1 MLTRYLLNTQRAAE
15 YVTEGIQKSQD
26 TKMKQKS
33 LVYKENFSNKPHNY
47 VCPNISFINGSKCV
61 GEMAQRLRVLT
72 W

>member
-33 LVYKENFSNKPHNY
+33 LVYKENFSNKQQQQKHQT
-47 VCPNISFINGSKCV
+47 K
-61 GEMAQRLRVLT
+61 
-72 W
+72 